1 MVLKGLP
8 ELVRVA
14 SASRDLPPDEAVRDM
29 GASACGV
36 EELLGC
42 SSWTVLGT
50 LWWAGCAGRCPRV
63 GERTCLSAANPASLD
78 CVRLATE
85 SPKGLA

>member
-14 SASRDLPPDEAVRDM
+14 SASPDLPPDEAVRDM
-29 GASACGV
+29 GASASGA

-42 SSWTVLGT
+42 SSSTVLCT
-50 LWWAGCAGRCPRV
+50 LWWVGWAGRCPRM
-63 GERTCLSAANPASLD
+63 GECTRLSAVNPASLD
-78 CVRLATE
+78 CVKLATE
-85 SPKGLA
+85 SPKGFA